1 MALSALGWV
10 LADEDHAERLLTL
23 TGITPDE
30 LRERLGDPIVLT
42 EVLDFLMRHE
52 PDLIACA
59 AALEVKPEALVAAHH
74 QLSGGAN
81 AVDWGA

>member
-1 MALSALGWV
+1 MAALGWV

-30 LRERLGDPIVLT
+30 LRERLGDPVVLT

-59 AALEVKPEALVAAHH
+59 TALEVKPEALVTAHH

-81 AVDWGA
+81 ATDWGA